1 MQVKIELTP
10 EQVALIKEAI
20 AYWRS
25 EEFFSQTH
33 QTKLNK
39 IVSKLEES
47 EYAAK

>member
-1 MQVKIELTP
+1 MQVKIEFTP

-20 AYWRS
+20 AYWR
-25 EEFFSQTH
+25 EEKFFSQTH

-39 IVSKLEES
+39 IVAKLEES